1 MTQPDPKQQEPPR
14 PAPTLPP
21 LVDWVSRNSDWLLFL
36 TILTVALL
44 EGVGI
49 YHVKRKANE
58 AAAADSVQVPRV
70 RD

>member
-1 MTQPDPKQQEPPR
+1 MTKHDLDRPEPQQQ
-14 PAPTLPP
+14 APSLPP
-21 LVDWVSRNSDWLLFL
+21 LVDWVSRNSGWLLFL
-36 TILTVALL
+36 TILAVALL

-58 AAAADSVQVPRV
+58 AAAADSVQTPVA

>member
-1 MTQPDPKQQEPPR
+1 MTQPDSKRQEPPQ
-14 PAPTLPP
+14 PALPP
-21 LVDWVSRNSDWLLFL
+21 LVAWVSRNSGWLLFL

-58 AAAADSVQVPRV
+58 AAAADSVQAPRA